1 MANANLRQSPLR
13 DESEFAI
20 ISTCAPPGELALAAS
35 HSIGGDS
42 CFKGKTC
49 RISYNFSKA
58 AALADLYACVSIQM
72 SLRHTTL
79 FSAMSLCAWLLRQ
92 VRPESQWR
100 ERVKTLLDDY
110 SDVSLSAMGFPDDWR
125 EYALWK

>member
-1 MANANLRQSPLR
+1 MP
-13 DESEFAI
+13 I
-20 ISTCAPPGELALAAS
+20 CAPPGELALKAS

-42 CFKGKTC
+42 CFEERHAKEAEATA
-49 RISYNFSKA
+49 FS
-58 AALADLYACVSIQM
+58 V
-72 SLRHTTL
+72 
-79 FSAMSLCAWLLRQ
+79 MSLCAWLLRQ
-92 VRPESQWR
+92 VRPESRWR